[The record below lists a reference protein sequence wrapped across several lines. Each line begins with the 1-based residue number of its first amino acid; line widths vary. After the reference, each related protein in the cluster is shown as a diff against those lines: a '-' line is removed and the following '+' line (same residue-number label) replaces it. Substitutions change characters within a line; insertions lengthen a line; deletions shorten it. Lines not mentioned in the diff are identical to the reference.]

1 MSNLTLTPEQLDA
14 MLQDPATRKVLE
26 ANTATKDLV
35 LDWNAMREA
44 RVAQAIEEAKT
55 KVFTLAGQPATLVQV
70 ALFLRANSYYI
81 RNTKSR
87 ETMAK
92 GILDIIDDAVAQL
105 GVLMPADK
113 LWKGLSALAGVKE
126 TA

>member
-1 MSNLTLTPEQLDA
+1 MSTLTLTLEQLDA

-26 ANTATKDLV
+26 ANTATKALV
-35 LDWNAMREA
+35 LDWTAMREA
-44 RVAQAIEEAKT
+44 RLAQAIEDAKT
-55 KVFTLAGQPATLVQV
+55 KAFTLAGQPATLTQV

-81 RNTKSR
+81 KNTKSR
-87 ETMAK
+87 ETMAQ

-105 GVLMPADK
+105 GVLMPAGK
-113 LWKGLSALAGVKE
+113 LWQGLSALAGVKE